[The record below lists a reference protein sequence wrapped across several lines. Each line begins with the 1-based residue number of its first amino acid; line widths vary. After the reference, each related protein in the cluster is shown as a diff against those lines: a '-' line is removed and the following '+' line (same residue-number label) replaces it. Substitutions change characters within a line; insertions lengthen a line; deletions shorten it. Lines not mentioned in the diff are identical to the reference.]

1 MFTAIVLA
9 GRSSVS
15 LHTVRHY
22 TRIGLLKPAL
32 DAGNGYKIYE
42 PSDEIRLRF
51 ISTVKDFGF
60 SLSEIAQILD
70 AAQKGDQPCPQVKEI
85 VSRRVKENRRR
96 IKEIR
101 KAQKLMEKAI
111 GEWSSLESGAPDG
124 DALRRLIESVA
135 AESAA

>member
-1 MFTAIVLA
+1 MITATVLA
-9 GRSSVS
+9 RRSSVS

-32 DAGNGYKIYE
+32 DSSNGYKIYE

-51 ISTVKDFGF
+51 ISAVKDFGF

-101 KAQKLMEKAI
+101 KAHKLMEKAI